1 MDEDDILNCDDGN
14 TANISLFAINQIPQ
28 QVAVIDA
35 DGNLV
40 WVNQAWKVFADENG
54 ASPAAT
60 GPGQNYLAVCGA
72 SEEKGDRYA
81 RSAASGIWAVI
92 RNDIPTFTMEYPCH
106 SPGEHRWFTLTVQP
120 LLGLDRKLYLLTHTN
135 ITERKLVENEK
146 DQYVGLIT
154 HELRTPLSSIMG
166 PLSLLKSGIVS
177 LSESEKVNELLGM
190 AVSNCGRMNALISDI
205 LDNEAFIEGKF
216 SVNLESV
223 EFVEFVRSS
232 VEALQGYAI
241 QFKVNLIY
249 ETPKGSLW
257 IKGDSGRLEQ
267 VLANLVSNAI
277 KFSPEGEVVSV
288 GLSVTDENRV
298 RVTISDKGSGIAPEL
313 HGKVFKKFFQ
323 TEDSKARGRK
333 GTGLGLFIAKEIIE
347 AHEGRVAFTSLPGQ
361 GTSFFFDLPL
371 MNT

>member
-1 MDEDDILNCDDGN
+1 MTTNDILNRADFN
-14 TANISLFAINQIPQ
+14 TAQISLLSINQIPQ

-40 WVNQAWKVFADENG
+40 WVNQAWKVFGAEND

-60 GPGQNYLAVCGA
+60 GPGQNYLAVCRTSA
-72 SEEKGDRYA
+72 ENGDRSA
-81 RSAASGIWAVI
+81 GSAASGIWAVI
-92 RNDIPTFTMEYPCH
+92 RNEIPTFTMEYPCH

-120 LLGLDRKLYLLTHTN
+120 LLGSDQRLYLLTHTN

-154 HELRTPLSSIMG
+154 HELKTPLSSVIG
-166 PLSLLKSGIVS
+166 PLSVLQSGIVP
-177 LSESEKVNELLGM
+177 LSESEKVKDLLGI
-190 AVSNCGRMNALISDI
+190 ANSNCARMNALISDI
-205 LDNEAFIEGKF
+205 LDNEAIIEGKF
-216 SVNLESV
+216 AVNLEPV
-223 EFVEFVRSS
+223 ECVELLRSS

-241 QFKVNLIY
+241 QFKVKLIY
-249 ETPKGSLW
+249 EAPKGALW
-257 IKGDSGRLEQ
+257 IKGDRGRLEQ
-267 VLANLVSNAI
+267 ALANLVSNAI
-277 KFSPEGEVVSV
+277 KFSPEGETVSV

-323 TEDSKARGRK
+323 TEDSKAGGRK
-333 GTGLGLFIAKEIIE
+333 GTGLGLFITKEIIE